1 MSTTTSRTA
10 GRQPANLGSN
20 AALMAVGTL
29 LSRFTGAIRSFVFLG
44 FGATALADAYQIG
57 NTTPNML
64 YELVAGGVLS
74 ATLVPIFVAL
84 SRKKTRRAEEGIDAI
99 VTLVGVVLT
108 GTVLLTM
115 ALAPVIMGVWLG
127 SASQEK
133 RDLAAYLLRWF
144 APQIA
149 FYGYIT
155 VATAL
160 LNARRRF
167 GAPMFAPILN
177 NLTVIVVLIWAQRML
192 AGLKRAARSNPNDP
206 LVGLNLVLHDTPS
219 KILLGLGTTMG
230 VVIMALGHAP
240 SLRETGYRLRWH
252 WEPRHPA
259 IRELI
264 RLSTWTLGYVVANMV
279 ALQFVIWASSRTDG
293 DYAVYSLAYST
304 FFLLP
309 HGVFAVS
316 IMSGIQPELA
326 EAFLDRK
333 RGRFRNRLS
342 HAITSVL
349 TVMVPAAAGY
359 MILSRPIVA
368 LIRNGDLT
376 SGGSRLLADTLQV
389 FALGLPAFSV
399 YLLLMNA
406 LKAMRSTKA
415 TYHVNVLECA
425 LNILF
430 AAIAFR
436 LHFGVQGLAFGM
448 AAAYVIS
455 SFLAFFVVSQRTK
468 GLNGNQIAQSL
479 ARVFLAT
486 AAMVLA
492 CAVVA
497 FAVHWLFVR
506 PDALVG
512 LGTRFGSLV
521 EVGAGIGVGV
531 SVYAGVGRRIGI
543 TELDAIVRGMQRR
556 LPGFR

>member
-1 MSTTTSRTA
+1 
-10 GRQPANLGSN
+10 
-20 AALMAVGTL
+20 MAMGTM
-29 LSRFTGAIRSFVFLG
+29 LSRVTGAIRSFVFLG

-74 ATLVPIFVAL
+74 ASLVPIFLAL
-84 SRKKTRRAEEGIDAI
+84 MRKKTRRADEGIDAI
-99 VTLVGVVLT
+99 VTLVGVVLAI
-108 GTVLLTM
+108 TVLLTM
-115 ALAPVIMGVWLG
+115 ALAPTIMSIWIG
-127 SASQEK
+127 SASEEK
-133 RDLAAYLLRWF
+133 QRLAAYLLRWF

-149 FYGYIT
+149 FYGFIT

-167 GAPMFAPILN
+167 GAPMFAPVLN
-177 NLTVIVVLIWAQRML
+177 NLTVIVVLIWAQRL
-192 AGLKRAARSNPNDP
+192 LSNVKHAANADPNDP
-206 LVGLNLVLHDTPS
+206 LVGLNLVLNDTPT
-219 KILLGLGTTMG
+219 KVLLGLGTTLG
-230 VVIMALGHAP
+230 VVLMALGHVP
-240 SLRETGYRLRWH
+240 SLRATGYRLRWH

-259 IRELI
+259 IRELVK
-264 RLSTWTLGYVVANMV
+264 LSTWTFGYVIANMV
-279 ALQFVIWASSRTDG
+279 ALQFVIWASSRIDG

-342 HAITSVL
+342 DAISSVL

-368 LIRNGDLT
+368 LIRNGDLN

-389 FALGLPAFSV
+389 FAVGLPAFSV

-415 TYHVNVLECA
+415 TYQVNVLECA
-425 LNILF
+425 LNILL

-436 LHFGVQGLAFGM
+436 LGFGVQGLAFGM
-448 AAAYVIS
+448 AAAYILS
-455 SFLAFFVVSQRTK
+455 SFLAFTVVSQRTK
-468 GLNGNQIAQSL
+468 GLNGNQILDSL

-486 AAMVLA
+486 AAMALA
-492 CAVVA
+492 SAVTA
-497 FAVHWLFVR
+497 YSMHWLFVR
-506 PDALVG
+506 PSAIVG
-512 LGTRFGSLV
+512 LGTRFGSLL
-521 EVGAGIGVGV
+521 EVGTGVGVGV
-531 SVYAGVGRRIGI
+531 SVYVVIGRRVGI
-543 TELDAIVRGMQRR
+543 RQLDAIVRGLQRR
-556 LPGFR
+556 LPGLP